1 MSPLVM
7 PPLPSL
13 VAPEY
18 VAVPMPNA
26 SAQCGAVIDRHV
38 PKTGGTTVRTFL
50 RHNANLGGCY
60 YAGYD
65 VSSTWKSRV
74 GFNHMNFLEIARGVA
89 KGGRSWCV
97 EAHVVAETFWQ
108 DLAVLRNTL
117 SLARLQAPRSPLC
130 TIVTLVR
137 VREPY
142 SWYKSCAPARHR
154 TEPPAHALARSP
166 HRNPLVGSLPSA
178 AASPMARLALADYR
192 WAVLE
197 RQRGGM
203 PNATWGANF
212 TDWLPYNL
220 QSQHLLIGDRVSVG
234 TKRGVA
240 LSRRPRRRDLRRPS
254 DAH

>member
-1 MSPLVM
+1 MT
-7 PPLPSL
+7 
-13 VAPEY
+13 
-18 VAVPMPNA
+18 NA

-50 RHNANLGGCY
+50 RHNANLGGCH

-65 VSSTWKSRV
+65 VSSTWKSRA
-74 GFNHMNFLEIARGVA
+74 GFNHMNFLEIARDLA
-89 KGGRSWCV
+89 KGGRFWCV
-97 EAHVVAETFWQ
+97 EAHVIAETFWH
-108 DLAVLRNTL
+108 DLDVLRNTL
-117 SLARLQAPRSPLC
+117 SLARLQAPRSPPC
-130 TIVTLVR
+130 TIVALVR

-142 SWYKSCAPARHR
+142 SWYKSCAPASHR
-154 TEPPAHALARSP
+154 TELPAHAHTATPWSGAFTRRP
-166 HRNPLVGSLPSA
+166 R
-178 AASPMARLALADYR
+178 AASPVAWPALADYR

-203 PNATWGANF
+203 PSATWGANF

-220 QSQHLLIGDRVSVG
+220 QSQHLLFGDRVSAG